1 MTRPHFA
8 QSQFDPLLTTSEVA
22 QRMGVSLRTVQ
33 LWVDAGLLAAGR
45 TPGGHRRI
53 RQSAVTALAGAGGIP
68 VAAPDVDVRG
78 LAVDLVAALR
88 ALVVE
93 LQDSSSREMTQAR
106 EVLVRADA
114 MLRGAP

>member
-1 MTRPHFA
+1 MSRPHFA
-8 QSQFDPLLTTSEVA
+8 QDPVDPLLTTREVA

-33 LWVDAGLLAAGR
+33 LWADAGLLAAVR

-53 RQSAVTALAGAGGIP
+53 RQSAVETLAEAGGIR
-68 VAAPDVDVRG
+68 VAEPDVDVRG

-93 LQDSSSREMTQAR
+93 LQDSSSREMTHAR
-106 EVLVRADA
+106 DVLVRADA